1 MKLINSDIVMV
12 PGYTN
17 SGADHWQSRWE
28 EKMPS
33 VRRVNQDDWHKPVV
47 EDWTANFVSAIGTDA
62 ANTVVVAHSLGCQVV
77 VQAMEQLSEAQ
88 KKTIA
93 GAFLVAPPDV
103 ENPQIRPKHLM
114 TFGPYPRDP
123 LPFPS
128 MVVASQNDSFCTY
141 EKAGDM
147 ANAWGSLLVDARESG
162 HINTESGHGPWPDGL
177 MLFGKFLSRL
187 DGA

>member
-1 MKLINSDIVMV
+1 MKLRDSDILMV

-17 SGADHWQSRWE
+17 SGPQHWQSRWQ
-28 EKMPS
+28 EKMPHA
-33 VRRVNQDDWHKPVV
+33 RRVEQDDWHKPVV
-47 EDWTANFVSAIGTDA
+47 EDWCANLVA
-62 ANTVVVAHSLGCQVV
+62 AVDPERRNTVLVAHSLGCQVV
-77 VQAMEQLSEAQ
+77 VQALGQMSDEQRRAI
-88 KKTIA
+88 K

-103 ENPQIRPKHLM
+103 ENPAIKPKHLM

-128 MVVASQNDSFCTY
+128 MVVASQDDPFCTY

-162 HINTESGHGPWPDGL
+162 HINSQSGHGPWPDGL
-177 MLFGKFLSRL
+177 MLFGKFLARL
-187 DGA
+187 